1 MGYVYIGENEKEV
14 TKPEN
19 EYDSYMKNIE
29 NCVLK
34 LIEEGVNRP
43 YKIVQLTQNKVP
55 SSESEIRRIISRIIK
70 YGQFELIDS
79 RLEKKK

>member
-43 YKIVQLTQNKVP
+43 YKIVELTQNKVP

-70 YGQFELIDS
+70 YSQFELIDS

>member
-43 YKIVQLTQNKVP
+43 YKIVELTQNRVS
-55 SSESEIRRIISRIIK
+55 SSEYEIRHIISRIIK
-70 YGQFELIDS
+70 NSRVELIDG

>member
-1 MGYVYIGENEKEV
+1 MSNVYIGENEKEV
-14 TKPEN
+14 TQPEN
-19 EYDSYMKNIE
+19 EYDSYRKNIE

-43 YKIVQLTQNKVP
+43 YKIVELTQNRVS
-55 SSESEIRRIISRIIK
+55 SSEYEIRHVISRIIK
-70 YGQFELIDS
+70 NSQVDLIDG